1 MPPPRKSHQSQRSRK
16 VLRKS
21 RQPATAPSP
30 IASDDDAPVWG
41 AGRPG
46 GIGIVLGEL
55 EDRRLLMGIDLDG
68 SLNPE
73 SEKLKSWAKKVLDR
87 FGTYAEVSPSGKGFK
102 IFFLVAARNV
112 GAVVRL
118 MEEPKT
124 GKSRLRFAFVASE
137 HIEIALDRGR
147 VYTITDQWLEDWPET
162 LRTVSVEDVRWLI
175 SEAGPRFLE
184 QHGIRSRNAERS
196 SGPHDESGSGHGFR
210 FMLKRKAAGDSFR
223 EACKAILAD
232 RGKAGEWARRSD
244 KRQLKRAWEN
254 NDASHKLE
262 SRNIVRVADVE
273 MEETRWFLATEVGTW
288 QTHHHGWRPR
298 PRKIADRHRHRG
310 ANLTSRWQVA
320 GRWGCPDRQCNHS
333 RSRGRSQ
340 RHDPS
345 AS

>member
-55 EDRRLLMGIDLDG
+55 EDRRLMMRIDLDG

-73 SEKLKSWAKKVLDR
+73 SEKLKTWAKKVLDR
-87 FGTYAEVSPSGKGFK
+87 FGNYAEVSPSGKVIK

-124 GKSRLRFAFVASE
+124 GKSRLRVAFVASE

-147 VYTITDQWLEDWPET
+147 FYTITDQWLEVRGLAGNLTYRERRGCALVH
-162 LRTVSVEDVRWLI
+162 LRGRTSLSGTARH
-175 SEAGPRFLE
+175 
-184 QHGIRSRNAERS
+184 QKCNAERS

-210 FMLKRKAAGDSFR
+210 FMLKRKAADDSFR

-254 NDASHKLE
+254 NDASHKT
-262 SRNIVRVADVE
+262 RVPQHCA
-273 MEETRWFLATEVGTW
+273 
-288 QTHHHGWRPR
+288 
-298 PRKIADRHRHRG
+298 
-310 ANLTSRWQVA
+310 
-320 GRWGCPDRQCNHS
+320 
-333 RSRGRSQ
+333 RGR
-340 RHDPS
+340 R
-345 AS
+345 